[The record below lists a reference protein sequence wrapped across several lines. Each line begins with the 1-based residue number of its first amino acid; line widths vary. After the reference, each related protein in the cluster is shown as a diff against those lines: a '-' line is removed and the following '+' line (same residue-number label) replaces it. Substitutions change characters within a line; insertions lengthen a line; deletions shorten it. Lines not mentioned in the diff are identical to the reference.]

1 MLAERILRLKGELRK
16 KKKKALFIT
25 DITNIRYLTGFTGS
39 HAYLLVSDKGDV
51 LFTDFRYK
59 EQSARDVS
67 VCRCEIINKDITG
80 VLGKYAKGIGIRA
93 LSVQDTITYRQ
104 YKALSKH
111 FELTT
116 LSETVEG
123 LRAIKD
129 ASEVELIKQAIQRAE
144 DALAAIKGYIKA
156 GVTERAI
163 SLRLE
168 DALRKC
174 GVDKL
179 PFYPIVASGRNSALP
194 HIKPTEKK
202 LEKGDLVVI
211 DWGGESGGYFSDMT
225 RTFLV
230 KGPDVEK
237 KVEKKKEI
245 YDVVL
250 RANTSAIEGARAGL
264 TGTETDAI
272 ARKVIKDAGFGQY
285 FGHGTGHGVGL
296 EVHERPRISLKAP
309 KTIVADGMVFTVEP
323 AIYIPDLGGVR
334 IEDMVVVS
342 GGRAQRITT
351 LPRSLEIV

>member
-39 HAYLLVSDKGDV
+39 HAYLLVSGREDV

-59 EQSARDVS
+59 EQSAREVS
-67 VCRCEIINKDITG
+67 VCRCEIISKDIAV
-80 VLGKYAKGIGIRA
+80 VLGKYANSLGIRA

-111 FELTT
+111 IELTT
-116 LSETVEG
+116 LPETVEG

-129 ASEVELIKQAIQRAE
+129 ASEIELIKQAIQRAE

-168 DALRKC
+168 DALRKG

-230 KGPDVEK
+230 KGTD
-237 KVEKKKEI
+237 VEKKKEI

-296 EVHERPRISLKAP
+296 EVHERPRISLKSP
-309 KTIVADGMVFTVEP
+309 KTVITDGMVFTVEP

-342 GGRAQRITT
+342 DARAQRITT
-351 LPRSLEIV
+351 LPRDLEIV